1 MSIELQMLVWSMV
14 LGIVY
19 ILVAATASAMRR
31 GGRWAAGSRDE
42 PGAPLT
48 GVAGRLDRARG
59 NFLETFPF
67 FAAAVL
73 AVAALNRYRDMTALG
88 AQLYFW
94 GRLIYLPLY
103 ASGIYLVRSIAW
115 FVATAGIAMLLV
127 ALLQG

>member
-1 MSIELQMLVWSMV
+1 MTIELQMLVWSIV

-31 GGRWAAGSRDE
+31 GGRWAAGARDE
-42 PGAPLT
+42 PVAALT
-48 GVAGRLDRARG
+48 GVAGRLERAQR

-73 AVAALNRYRDMTALG
+73 AIAVLDRYSDTTALG

-103 ASGIYLVRSIAW
+103 ALGTYLVRSLAW
-115 FVATAGIAMLLV
+115 GVALVGLVMLLV
-127 ALLQG
+127 ALFQT